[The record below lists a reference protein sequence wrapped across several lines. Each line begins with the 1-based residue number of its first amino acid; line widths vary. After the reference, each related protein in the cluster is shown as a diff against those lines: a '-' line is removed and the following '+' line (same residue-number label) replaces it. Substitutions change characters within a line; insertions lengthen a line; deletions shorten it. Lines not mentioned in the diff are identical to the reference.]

1 MTKNY
6 ARKSRIV
13 LAINA
18 DVYIFVFSCLAFT
31 YLPIPCVHPVTTAV
45 LLFRI
50 PLEGLGEDIIVG
62 CGVAIPAIIAAVTK
76 VEYNA
81 IGSQQIGFKK

>member
-13 LAINA
+13 LAINVDA
-18 DVYIFVFSCLAFT
+18 YSYIFSSIAFT

-81 IGSQQIGFKK
+81 IGRQQFRL